1 MARSGQQVGFL
12 GSDDDEEYKEG
23 ELDDMD
29 LIDELETVFHDAQED
44 LIREDSSLGPMKPF
58 RSKNGELMMIV
69 EETERVKN
77 RY

>member
-1 MARSGQQVGFL
+1 
-12 GSDDDEEYKEG
+12 
-23 ELDDMD
+23 MD
-29 LIDELETVFHDAQED
+29 LIDDLETVFHDAQED

-69 EETERVKN
+69 EETERVKS